1 MRYSIS
7 DFVMGL
13 GSLLGMFSASNGA
26 VHEGAGTA
34 RRLEREAAY
43 RTAQAERLK
52 DAAPPR
58 WTRQLR
64 RQNDRLIS
72 KGRFVTLQ

>member
-7 DFVMGL
+7 DFI
-13 GSLLGMFSASNGA
+13 GSLFGISGTFSASNGA

-43 RTAQAERLK
+43 RTAQAKRLK

-58 WTRQLR
+58 WTRQTI
-64 RQNDRLIS
+64 RQNARLMS
-72 KGRFVTLQ
+72 KGRFVTL